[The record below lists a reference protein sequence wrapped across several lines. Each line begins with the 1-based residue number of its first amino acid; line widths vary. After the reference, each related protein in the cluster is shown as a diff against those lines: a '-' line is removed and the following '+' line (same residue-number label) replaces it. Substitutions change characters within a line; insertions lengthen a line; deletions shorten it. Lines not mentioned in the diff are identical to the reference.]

1 MKKVISVVLALVLML
16 SAVSMIAVAE
26 EDCDCTMT
34 IGETRTVPFNGDVH
48 DGFYVVKFVA
58 PGNGKVVIAS
68 NGKNYLTCNPVLEV
82 YKDSLSSSGVFMGK
96 YEGNGKTK
104 HDFSYELNCEAGK
117 TYFFAIHNSLSATE
131 VEISIQC
138 LHEVYE
144 DGYCLTCLGEC
155 PHIKGDNLVGC
166 CPCGEAF
173 DGEDVVV
180 GKRYLIEADSDYVW
194 FRFDAKERAPY
205 ILQSEN
211 PDDAGTWSDI
221 VADPAFIIVDE
232 TGENVIANDANVSA
246 DDKNFNFPFLFTKG
260 ERYFIGV
267 KNNKV
272 LADDW
277 YFTFADG
284 TSHTIPEEYEVE
296 EQKVDAEGNLVFE
309 EKKDENGNV
318 VYEEKKDENGNVVY
332 EVEVD
337 ADGNPVLDADGN
349 PVKIPVMV
357 PVMIPVMEMV
367 TKVRY
372 IEHELKYVAHTDPTC
387 QNPGHTPSIVCNDCK
402 DAEGNALVIAGG
414 DEIPK
419 VECKDDNGDYK
430 CEWCDNQ
437 VGEPPIPED
446 PTKNCSCNCHKKG
459 ISKFFFDFILF
470 FQKIFRLNSVCKCGV
485 RHY

>member
-1 MKKVISVVLALVLML
+1 MKKVLSVVLALVLML

-26 EDCDCTMT
+26 EVCDCTMT
-34 IGETRTVPFNGDVH
+34 IGETRTVPFTGVY
-48 DGFYVVKFVA
+48 DGFAVVRFVA

-82 YKDSLSSSGVFMGK
+82 YKNSLSSSGVFMGK

-104 HDFSYELNCEAGK
+104 HDFSYELNCEAGA

-173 DGEDVVV
+173 DGVDVVV
-180 GKRYLIEADSDYVW
+180 GEEYLIEADSDYVW
-194 FRFDAKERAPY
+194 FRFDAKEIAPY
-205 ILQSEN
+205 ILKSEN
-211 PDDAGTWSDI
+211 PDDSETWSDI

-232 TGENVIANDANVSA
+232 TGENVLANDANVSE

-267 KNNKV
+267 KNNKA

-284 TSHTIPEEYEVE
+284 TSHTVLVGEETIIEKVEETITNEDGTTETVIKEVE
-296 EQKVDAEGNLVFE
+296 KVVP
-309 EKKDENGNV
+309 
-318 VYEEKKDENGNVVY
+318 VYEEHILVY
-332 EVEVD
+332 NPH
-337 ADGNPVLDADGN
+337 ADS
-349 PVKIPVMV
+349 
-357 PVMIPVMEMV
+357 
-367 TKVRY
+367 
-372 IEHELKYVAHTDPTC
+372 TC
-387 QNPGHTPSIVCNDCK
+387 QAAGHTPSIVCNDCK
-402 DAEGNALVIAGG
+402 DAEGNATVTVIAGG

-430 CEWCDNQ
+430 CDWCGNQ

-446 PTKNCSCNCHKKG
+446 PTKDCSCNCHKDG

>member
-26 EDCDCTMT
+26 EVCDCTMT
-34 IGETRTVPFNGDVH
+34 IGETRTVPFTGVY
-48 DGFYVVKFVA
+48 DGFAVIRFVA
-58 PGNGKVVIAS
+58 PGNGKIVIAS
-68 NGKNYLTCNPVLEV
+68 NGKNYLTCNPVIEV
-82 YKDSLSSSGVFMGK
+82 YKNSLSNSGIYLGEA
-96 YEGNGKTK
+96 EGNGKTK
-104 HDFSYELNCEAGK
+104 HDFSYELDCEAGA
-117 TYFFAIHNSLSATE
+117 TYFFAIHNSLSATQ

-194 FRFDAKERAPY
+194 FRFDAKEIAPY
-205 ILQSEN
+205 ILKSEN

-232 TGENVIANDANVSA
+232 TGENVLANDANVSA
-246 DDKNFNFPFLFTKG
+246 DDKNFNFPFSFTKG

-267 KNNKV
+267 KNNKA

-284 TSHTIPEEYEVE
+284 TSHTIEVPKEVQKEVLDEE
-296 EQKVDAEGNLVFE
+296 
-309 EKKDENGNV
+309 
-318 VYEEKKDENGNVVY
+318 
-332 EVEVD
+332 
-337 ADGNPVLDADGN
+337 GNPVLDAEGN
-349 PVKIPVMV
+349 PTY
-357 PVMIPVMEMV
+357 ETV
-367 TKVRY
+367 TVYEAVTHKLEY
-372 IEHELKYVAHTDPTC
+372 LPHTDATC
-387 QNPGHTPSIVCNDCK
+387 QKAGHTPSIVCNDCK

-414 DEIPK
+414 DELPK
-419 VECKDDNGDYK
+419 VDCKDDNGDYK
-430 CEWCDNQ
+430 CDWCGEK
-437 VGEPPIPED
+437 VGEEPEPED